1 MSSEEKTLPQP
12 DEISS
17 AEKDDA
23 MGSYLMMFAAWAIG
37 LPLPILN
44 LIAAVIY
51 FYVNKKKSRFVAF
64 HALQSL
70 LSQIPVTL
78 LNIALIVWLLR
89 ILITGLSFTSGFFV
103 LLGIMVCSNILYIIF
118 SIAALV
124 RARKGNFLYFP
135 FFGRVA
141 YSRFYGPNAVSLESS
156 VKENSPPEGY

>member
-1 MSSEEKTLPQP
+1 MSREELTLPQP

-17 AEKDDA
+17 TEKDDA
-23 MGSYLMMFAAWAIG
+23 MGAYLMMFAAWAIG

-51 FYVNKKKSRFVAF
+51 FYVNKKTSRFVAF

-70 LSQIPVTL
+70 ISQIPVTL
-78 LNIALIVWLLR
+78 LNVALIVWLFR
-89 ILITGLSFTSGFFV
+89 ILITGLPFTSGFYV
-103 LLGIMVCSNILYIIF
+103 LLGIMACSNILYVIF

-124 RARKGNFLYFP
+124 RAKKGNFFYFP

-141 YSRFYGPNAVSLESS
+141 FSRFYGPKAVSIDSS
-156 VKENSPPEGY
+156 VKENRPPEGY